1 MKQLGKNLKLTNTF
15 RNHIYN
21 YLDYVDIDLLGFC
34 ILNNNEL
41 FLKFCLKNG
50 IYTAVMLQQTDLID
64 EVLRIFQLGAKT
76 ELILN
81 IIMYMNLL
89 KWSRLQVKKFLD
101 HLALMV
107 YENHEKNPITIAYNP
122 ILIICLACE
131 QIKFIENS
139 KHITFFSNFIDFI
152 SLKHECKIVR
162 SRMLVL
168 GDKILDNYND

>member
-1 MKQLGKNLKLTNTF
+1 
-15 RNHIYN
+15 
-21 YLDYVDIDLLGFC
+21 
-34 ILNNNEL
+34 
-41 FLKFCLKNG
+41 
-50 IYTAVMLQQTDLID
+50 
-64 EVLRIFQLGAKT
+64 
-76 ELILN
+76 
-81 IIMYMNLL
+81 MYMNLL